1 MKKEKTSLKDIAK
14 KLDLSPTT
22 ISFVLNGKGEEKKIS
37 KGVIEKVKKHVKS
50 VNYRPNLIAQSLRTG
65 KTNILVFM
73 VEDISNPF
81 FAQVARLI
89 EEIAYENGYKIL
101 FCSNE
106 NDERK
111 SSDLIAMFNDGQVD
125 GFIIIP
131 SPGIE
136 SQIISLQE
144 KGMPVVL
151 FDRYFPEVNSHHV
164 VVDNF
169 KAAKNATQHLIEN
182 GYKKIAF
189 ITTDAIQVQMEDRLR
204 GYREAI
210 EAANQTELTLRVP
223 FRESTTEA
231 GKIKIIRF
239 LETNSSVDAVFF
251 STNYLTQIGLEVIV
265 EYKANLLHQMGLIT
279 FDDNELFKLFTP
291 PITAIA
297 QPLQKIA
304 EELMNIMLTV
314 LEKPSAKLM
323 QKVLPTELIIR
334 KSSLSKAN
342 GL

>member
-1 MKKEKTSLKDIAK
+1 
-14 KLDLSPTT
+14 
-22 ISFVLNGKGEEKKIS
+22 
-37 KGVIEKVKKHVKS
+37 
-50 VNYRPNLIAQSLRTG
+50 
-65 KTNILVFM
+65 M

-81 FAQVARLI
+81 FAQIARLI
-89 EEIAYENGYKIL
+89 EEMAYENGYKIL

-144 KGMPVVL
+144 KGIPVVL
-151 FDRYFPEVNSHHV
+151 FDRYFPGVNSHHV

-169 KAAKNATQHLIEN
+169 KAAKNATQHLIKN

-189 ITTDAIQVQMEDRLR
+189 ITTDAVQVQMEDRLR
-204 GYREAI
+204 GYREAM

-223 FRESTTEA
+223 FRESTTEV
-231 GKIKIIRF
+231 GKTMIIRF

-265 EYKANLLHQMGLIT
+265 EHKANLLHQMGLIT

-334 KSSLSKAN
+334 ESSLPKTN